1 MKVKVSTRV
10 VFLIGRYAVKIP
22 IDRRGWLQ
30 GLNERK
36 LWRKYGYQSNLIP
49 VKWSCGGVVI
59 QQRATPMDRF
69 KGKYV
74 LAVKKRIPELD
85 INGCDLYNPAN
96 WGIYRGNIY
105 LLDYGITERVSKM
118 YTK

>member
-49 VKWSCGGVVI
+49 VK
-59 QQRATPMDRF
+59 
-69 KGKYV
+69 
-74 LAVKKRIPELD
+74 
-85 INGCDLYNPAN
+85 
-96 WGIYRGNIY
+96 
-105 LLDYGITERVSKM
+105 
-118 YTK
+118 